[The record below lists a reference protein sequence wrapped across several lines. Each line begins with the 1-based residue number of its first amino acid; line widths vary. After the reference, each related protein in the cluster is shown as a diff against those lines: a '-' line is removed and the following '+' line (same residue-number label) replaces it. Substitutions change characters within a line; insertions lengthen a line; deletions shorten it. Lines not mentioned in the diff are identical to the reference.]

1 MVQGRLFSEEKTG
14 ERTMSGYD
22 RERHHVERRHV
33 LTSAG
38 ALLAAGAA
46 LPAATAPKSA
56 TDDGGALQTMRA
68 WQVGD
73 QQGIASLTS
82 VARSVPQPGPGEVL
96 IDVKSSA
103 LNHRDLGILSGRY
116 GPPKPAQRIPIGDG
130 AGIIVAAGA
139 GVTAWKVGDRVTA
152 PHFTL
157 WADGDYDPAIFT
169 ADAGNTRDGW
179 LAERIVLPAASLA
192 GVPESMSFEEAA
204 ALGAAGITAW
214 AVLQSFARIKAGDIV
229 LTLGTGGVSVLA
241 LQIAKLFGARVAIT
255 SSSDDKLATC
265 RRLGADITVNYRR
278 EPDWPAAIRA
288 ATAGRGVDIVVD
300 TVGPSTLSQS
310 LACCAPNA
318 RVGLLGALGGAATKP
333 PNLGL
338 LILNNIVLKGI
349 TSGSRRMLEDL
360 LRAST
365 ANRLR
370 PHIDRTFAFN
380 DAAKALAYLEG
391 GEHVGKVV
399 ISRA

>member
-1 MVQGRLFSEEKTG
+1 MTEFDQRRRDAVKAAS
-14 ERTMSGYD
+14 TM
-22 RERHHVERRHV
+22 
-33 LTSAG
+33 
-38 ALLAAGAA
+38 LAAGTVLQA
-46 LPAATAPKSA
+46 SA
-56 TDDGGALQTMRA
+56 GSEAGRTPGDVQQTMRA

-73 QQGIASLTS
+73 QQGIASLTA
-82 VARSVPQPGPGEVL
+82 VERSVPQPGPGEVL
-96 IDVKSSA
+96 IDVKASA

-116 GPPKPAQRIPIGDG
+116 GPAKPAQRIPVGDG
-130 AGIIVAAGA
+130 AGAIVAVGP
-139 GVTAWKVGDRVTA
+139 GVTQWKVGDRVTA

-157 WADGDYDPAIFT
+157 WADGDYDPAIFA

-179 LAERIVLPAASLA
+179 LAERVVLPAASLA
-192 GVPESMSFEEAA
+192 RVPETLSFEEVA

-214 AVLQSFARIKAGDIV
+214 AVLQSFARIKAGDVV

-265 RRLGADITVNYRR
+265 RKLGADITVNYRR

-288 ATAGRGVDIVVD
+288 ATAGRGVDIVVE

-318 RVGLLGALGGAATKP
+318 RVGLLGALGGAATSP

-338 LILNNIVLKGI
+338 LILNNVVLKGI

-365 ANRLR
+365 VNRLR